1 MFDDHSCRPVAIIDD
16 DDVARRALGRVLR
29 VGGFEPA
36 LFDSAETFMAAERDR
51 TWLCL
56 IADVQLAG
64 MSGIDL
70 QHKMRS
76 EGSAVPIIIVTGN
89 RADVI
94 RDRAQ
99 QAGCAAFLWKPFG
112 GDTILGLLRSIA
124 HPSPTC
130 P

>member
-1 MFDDHSCRPVAIIDD
+1 MVDEQRPPLVAVIEDD
-16 DDVARRALGRVLR
+16 DGARRALGRVLR

-36 LFDSAETFMAAERDR
+36 LFDSAETFIASGPNR

-56 IADVQLAG
+56 IADVQLGG

-70 QHKMRS
+70 QHKLRC
-76 EGSAVPIIIVTGN
+76 EGSAVPVILITGN

-99 QAGCAAFLWKPFG
+99 QAGCAAFLWKPFC

-124 HPSPTC
+124 HPPPTC